1 MKAIY
6 HLCGKISLLC
16 YIFILYQ
23 LWHLCQ
29 FGGIRMHLAVLVPVG
44 AVFLVSF
51 VADLQKIHR
60 KREEAKLHA
69 DEISVGGRACG
80 IYCYGLSDRP
90 DHLRR
95 DSL

>member
-51 VADLQKIHR
+51 VLWLIF
-60 KREEAKLHA
+60 
-69 DEISVGGRACG
+69 SVGGRACG